1 MKEMENILREL
12 CGLADD
18 RQLEKLLTAMTAIC
32 RDRGVKPEEA
42 ESGETYCQESGGETY
57 CEKSPEN
64 GGGEKSAEKADA
76 EKSAELFPEL
86 SRAHAIVDNNNNKRT
101 LYDNKNKKKENGQ
114 KKEKESCGAINP
126 DLFFQFFNKTI
137 AEAGSLIPKVTK
149 KTDVRSRT
157 VSARAREFGK
167 DALRTVVEKAA
178 KSDFLNGKNDRSWVA
193 TIDWLLRPTVFPK
206 VLDGNYDNR
215 KINNNGNSNRQQDY
229 DRRRG
234 WDAEET
240 NPDDFAKGYRG

>member
-1 MKEMENILREL
+1 MSDLQNTLYNLFHLLSEEQLKTVAETALDVCGERGINI
-12 CGLADD
+12 
-18 RQLEKLLTAMTAIC
+18 KL
-32 RDRGVKPEEA
+32 G
-42 ESGETYCQESGGETY
+42 
-57 CEKSPEN
+57 EN
-64 GGGEKSAEKADA
+64 GAEISA

-86 SRAHAIVDNNNNKRT
+86 SRAHAIVDNNKNKGT

-149 KTDVRSRT
+149 KTDIRSRT
-157 VSARAREFGK
+157 VSARAREFGN